1 MAISWRANVEVMFGT
16 TLDAKS
22 EPNAL
27 ASRGI
32 PFLLEGTPCTTT
44 TVT

>member
-1 MAISWRANVEVMFGT
+1 MATSWRADVEVMFGT

-32 PFLLEGTPCTTT
+32 PCLLDGTQFTPTS
-44 TVT
+44 VT